1 MLFSVNKGDQ
11 KMPESTESYDI
22 SSIQVIN
29 TIQTEIKQV
38 KELYKRGLIDLK
50 TLQRTAKHLNT
61 VLNSIHAMAK
71 VNNQ

>member
-11 KMPESTESYDI
+11 KMPESTEYDI
-22 SSIQVIN
+22 SSSQVIRL
-29 TIQTEIKQV
+29 IQTEIKQV

-71 VNNQ
+71 VNNQC

>member
-1 MLFSVNKGDQ
+1 MLSSVNKRDQ
-11 KMPESTESYDI
+11 KMPESTEYDI
-22 SSIQVIN
+22 SSTQVIKA
-29 TIQTEIKQV
+29 IQTEIKQV

>member
-1 MLFSVNKGDQ
+1 MLSSVNKGDQ
-11 KMPESTESYDI
+11 KMPESTEYDI
-22 SSIQVIN
+22 SSTQVIKA
-29 TIQTEIKQV
+29 IQTEIKQV

-71 VNNQ
+71 VNNQC

>member
-1 MLFSVNKGDQ
+1 MLPSVNKGDQ
-11 KMPESTESYDI
+11 KMPESTEYDI
-22 SSIQVIN
+22 SSIQVIRL
-29 TIQTEIKQV
+29 IQTEIKQV

-71 VNNQ
+71 VNNQC

>member
-1 MLFSVNKGDQ
+1 MLSSVNKGDQ
-11 KMPESTESYDI
+11 KMPESTEYDI
-22 SSIQVIN
+22 SSTQVIK

>member
-1 MLFSVNKGDQ
+1 MLSSVNKRDQ
-11 KMPESTESYDI
+11 KMPESTEYDI
-22 SSIQVIN
+22 SSIQVIKA
-29 TIQTEIKQV
+29 IQTEIKQV

>member
-11 KMPESTESYDI
+11 KMPESTEYI
-22 SSIQVIN
+22 SSIQVIKA
-29 TIQTEIKQV
+29 IQTEIKQV

-71 VNNQ
+71 VNNQC